1 MASRRTVF
9 RQSAVIAF
17 RGPADAMEI
26 VLVSSR
32 RGKRWVIPKGLVESH
47 LEPGASAAKEAWEE
61 AGLYGEVSAD
71 PVGHYAY
78 EKWGSKCEVAV
89 YLMRVDAVHDD
100 WPESSWRKRVWL
112 SAARAAERVEEPA
125 LASLLRTAP
134 QLVSTASWR
143 AVSEVRKA
151 KKKRPS

>member
-17 RGPADAMEI
+17 RGPADAMEV

-32 RGKRWVIPKGLVESH
+32 RGKRWVIPKGLVEPD

-61 AGLYGEVSAD
+61 AGLRGEVSSE
-71 PVGHYAY
+71 PVGYYAY

-89 YLMRVDAVHDD
+89 FLMRVDAVLDD
-100 WPESSWRKRVWL
+100 WPESTWRKRVWL
-112 SAARAAERVEEPA
+112 SAPRAAERVEEAA

-134 QLVSTASWR
+134 QLVSTASWQT
-143 AVSEVRKA
+143 VGEVTKT
-151 KKKRPS
+151 KKKR